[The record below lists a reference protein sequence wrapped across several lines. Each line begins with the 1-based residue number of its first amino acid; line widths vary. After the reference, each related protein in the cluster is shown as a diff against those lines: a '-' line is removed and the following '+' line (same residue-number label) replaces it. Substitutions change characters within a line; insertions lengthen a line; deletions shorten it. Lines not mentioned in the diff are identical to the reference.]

1 MLVTLEI
8 VDQNKAVMGR
18 VDMHV
23 FDETHIW
30 KRVAAAASSLKDRQ
44 GVRIRVLDQAG
55 GILVMTGAAS
65 AALIGKI

>member
-1 MLVTLEI
+1 
-8 VDQNKAVMGR
+8 MGR

-23 FDETHIW
+23 FDQTYIW
-30 KRVAAAASSLKDRQ
+30 KRVAAAAHSLQDRA
-44 GVRIRVLDQAG
+44 GVRIRVLDQTG

>member
-8 VDQNKAVMGR
+8 VDQEKAVVGR
-18 VDMHV
+18 VNMHV
-23 FDETHIW
+23 FDETHVW
-30 KRVAAAASSLKDRQ
+30 NRVAAAAHSLKDRA

-55 GILVMTGAAS
+55 GTLVMTGAAS

>member
-8 VDQNKAVMGR
+8 VDQEKAVVGR

-23 FDETHIW
+23 FDETHVW
-30 KRVAAAASSLKDRQ
+30 KRVAAAAHSLKDRA

-65 AALIGKI
+65 AALIG